1 MNKRLSE
8 GRTPL
13 HWACFYGKLEF
24 VRELTNVGADH
35 DTKDDVSAPC
45 TPSPPPPP
53 PPPITTTVTL
63 QSPPPLLCNHHHQSP
78 SPVTVVTIVI
88 ITVSISTMTFS
99 TTIRAGRLYAFVLG
113 RVLGL

>member
-1 MNKRLSE
+1 MNVNKRLSE

-24 VRELTNVGADH
+24 VRELSNVGADH

-53 PPPITTTVTL
+53 PPPP
-63 QSPPPLLCNHHHQSP
+63 SLCNHHHQSP
-78 SPVTVVTIVI
+78 SPSVTVITIAI
-88 ITVSISTMTFS
+88 ITVSIITMTTS